1 MRSFLFF
8 LFVLFLTVLPANG
21 ETVKDF
27 IIKYIKDHFPD
38 KAIVFVSAPDR
49 DINPKK
55 IEVTL
60 TSEDRYYLRFR
71 LYVKNNGSEDIIPVN
86 VRVAN
91 LRPVVVAAH
100 DILSKSLIRAG
111 DLKVKKVAESRA
123 SLGFNSI
130 SDVVGKRAKRFI
142 RAGSIIKPS
151 DIMPDYVVF
160 KNAPVKVIY
169 VSGNI
174 RIEMLAQALQNGAL
188 GDIIKVKNIST
199 GKKLLCK
206 VIGNG
211 VVEFVP

>member
-1 MRSFLFF
+1 MRSFL
-8 LFVLFLTVLPANG
+8 LALSVLFLTVLPANG

-27 IIKYIKDHFPD
+27 IRHYVRKHFPG
-38 KAIVFVSAPDR
+38 KAIVFISAPDK
-49 DINPKK
+49 DINPEKT
-55 IEVTL
+55 EVAL

-71 LYVKNNGSEDIIPVN
+71 LYVKSNGGEDIIPVN

-91 LRPVVVAAH
+91 LKPVVVAAH
-100 DILSKSLIRAG
+100 DILPKSLIKTD
-111 DLKVKKVAESRA
+111 DLKVKKVTESRA

-130 SDVVGKRAKRFI
+130 DDVVGKRAKRLI

-151 DIMPDYVVF
+151 DVMPDYRVF

-174 RIEMLAQALQNGAL
+174 RIEMVGQALQNGAL
-188 GDIIKVKNIST
+188 GDIIEVKNIST